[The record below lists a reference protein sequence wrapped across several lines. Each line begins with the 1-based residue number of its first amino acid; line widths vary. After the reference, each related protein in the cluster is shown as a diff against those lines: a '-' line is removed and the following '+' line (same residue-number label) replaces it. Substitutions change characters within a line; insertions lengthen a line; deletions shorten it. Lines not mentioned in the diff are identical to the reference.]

1 MYQLIREYEDGA
13 SCFEVLQQRISNME
27 QAHAAAQIAIEEQ
40 DRRISEM
47 RRRLASGQI
56 TRRERFSLELD
67 ISTEV
72 DKYRAM
78 VNRRQCLYYEIKG
91 MRKSV
96 DLIIF
101 INNYGGEVT
110 PQNRRQIEAIMN
122 S

>member
-27 QAHAAAQIAIEEQ
+27 QAHAAAQMAIEEQ

-56 TRRERFSLELD
+56 TRRERFNLELD
-67 ISTEV
+67 INTEV
-72 DKYRAM
+72 DRYRAM